1 MKLAFGL
8 YTHML
13 NDEDYAFSRQAGA
26 THIVAHLTDYFYK
39 GDGRNDQPVG
49 DINGWGHVR
58 PEPVWS
64 TDYLRSLKRDMA
76 RHDLELAALENISPA
91 FWHDV
96 LLDGPNRCEHI
107 ENVKRLIR
115 NMGAVGI
122 GILGY
127 NFSLAGVAG
136 RTTGP
141 YARGGAVS
149 VGLEGVSEHLETPIP
164 AGMVWNMIYDQ
175 DMAGVLETVSR
186 EDLWK
191 RYSDFLNE
199 ILPVAEAAGVELA
212 AHPDDPPLP
221 DVRKQPRLIYQH
233 EHYDT
238 LLSLNSSPNNRL
250 EFCLGT
256 LAEMTG
262 GSVYDAVDH
271 FTSLDRVAYIHFRN
285 IRGKVPDYKESFIDD
300 GDVDM
305 PRVMRILKKNNFQG
319 LIIPDHAPR
328 MSCAAPWHSGMAYAM
343 GYIKALM
350 QSV

>member
-13 NDEDYAFSRQAGA
+13 NDKDYAFARQAGA

-39 GDGRNDQPVG
+39 GDSGNDQPVG

-58 PEPVWS
+58 KEPVWS
-64 TDYLRSLKRDMA
+64 VEYLSSLKKDMA
-76 RHDLELAALENISPA
+76 AHGLELAALENISPA

-96 LLDGPNRCEHI
+96 LLDGPERAEHI
-107 ENVKRLIR
+107 DNVKRLIR

-149 VGLEGVSEHLETPIP
+149 VGLEGYSEHLDTPIP
-164 AGMVWNMIYDQ
+164 AGMVWNMIYDPE
-175 DMAGVLETVSR
+175 MKGTLETVTR
-186 EDLWK
+186 ELLWQ
-191 RYSDFLNE
+191 RYSDFLSE
-199 ILPVAEAAGVELA
+199 ILPTAEAEGIVLA

-221 DVRKQPRLIYQH
+221 EVRKQPRLIYQPQ
-233 EHYDT
+233 HYDT
-238 LLSLNSSPNNRL
+238 LLELNNSPNNQL
-250 EFCLGT
+250 EFCLGS
-256 LAEMTG
+256 LAEMTEG
-262 GSVYDAVDH
+262 DVYDAVDH
-271 FTSLDRVAYIHFRN
+271 FTSMNKVAYIHFRN

-300 GDVDM
+300 GDIDM
-305 PRVMRILKKNNFQG
+305 PRVMKILKKNRFQG
-319 LIIPDHAPR
+319 MLIPDHAPQ
-328 MSCAAPWHSGMAYAM
+328 MSSDAPWHGGMAYAM
-343 GYIKALM
+343 GYMKALM
-350 QSV
+350 QTC